1 MRCVIPLLV
10 LTLSLA
16 CRTAPMPPST
26 PPLPT
31 TTPPPP
37 PERPVNVAHVA
48 GRVVD
53 VTGLSVDGASVR
65 AWGASSDCR
74 PAGEPVVVTTGGSGE
89 FTLAVERGVGPAESG
104 CVVIEA
110 RAGSSIERLERP
122 VLFARGTDETRNRV
136 DLDRI
141 YLPRAAELTQQEAE
155 RLIGVLTAAIRGDR
169 EAEEELDHYVR
180 GDRFR
185 VHAALDAYR
194 AYLRGVSSVRFVD
207 GEGTSGPG
215 GGGTQW
221 MKFRMTGVA
230 DRSVTTSVYRET
242 LVELHGPLID
252 YGDRAAH
259 FVRRILDAAHQ
270 GYPEQM
276 ARVLTADDEDVP
288 LATAQ
293 AVIDRLRSKFD
304 LPRASAVLAYV
315 DEPGNAFHY
324 RVSGPSR
331 DGTLEQ
337 EILVVGYGDG
347 LVGLRG
353 Y

>member
-1 MRCVIPLLV
+1 MHRAIALLV
-10 LTLSLA
+10 LALSLA
-16 CRTAPMPPST
+16 CRTQQMPPST
-26 PPLPT
+26 PPLPA

-37 PERPVNVAHVA
+37 PERPVNLAHVA

-53 VTGLSVDGASVR
+53 VTGLSVDGALVR

-74 PAGEPVVVTTGGSGE
+74 PAGDPVVVTSGASGE
-89 FTLAVERGVGPAESG
+89 FSLAVERGVGPAESG

-110 RAGSSIERLERP
+110 RAGSSVERVERP
-122 VLFARGTDETRNRV
+122 VLFARGKEETRNRI

-141 YLPRAAELTQQEAE
+141 YLPRAPILTHQEAE

-194 AYLRGVSSVRFVD
+194 SYLRGVSAVHFVD
-207 GEGTSGPG
+207 GQGASG
-215 GGGTQW
+215 GGETQW
-221 MKFRMTGVA
+221 MKFKMTGVA
-230 DRSVTTSVYRET
+230 DRSVTTSVHRET

-252 YGDRAAH
+252 YGDRASA
-259 FVRRILDAAHQ
+259 FVRRIIDAAHQ

-276 ARVLTADDEDVP
+276 ARVLTADDEEIS

-304 LPRASAVLAYV
+304 LPRASAVLVYV
-315 DEPGNAFHY
+315 DEPGNALHY

-331 DGTLEQ
+331 DGTQEQ